1 MILDRPSYPL
11 SHKIITCNSQSNN
24 HLADFIINASDDVFN
39 LEFFDIKELAESFN
53 IDLHTKIKWQNERS
67 FRRVSEIA
75 NDLIESA
82 SLDYDFTSKH
92 CIIPQPMSWGSANKI
107 FPECQMYMTNFTGRI
122 YLDMIHRMQDDFDL
136 TPVTETIEYK
146 KFDNHINRHLPDD
159 NIVYFTGQDNLT
171 DIADAL
177 KEYRGIGWTV
187 DEVRECIKDQPF
199 WILNKAFRDTDTDIY
214 TILTDL
220 HESMMNN
227 IINGTIEYIPK
238 AQQKISKFK
247 NVENIHFFDMY
258 MFYCKDDDAAQL
270 LYNKFCL
277 MIGIEPNPSAL
288 DEVRKSL
295 LLKRINALGTI
306 DIPLQYKDTI
316 ESIANVLLNVCDVK
330 MDTDLSDIGW
340 NSSCQ
345 LALKLAFNDIEM
357 SYADCYTISDLIKN
371 KESKTLPILLFT

>member
-1 MILDRPSYPL
+1 
-11 SHKIITCNSQSNN
+11 
-24 HLADFIINASDDVFN
+24 
-39 LEFFDIKELAESFN
+39 
-53 IDLHTKIKWQNERS
+53 
-67 FRRVSEIA
+67 
-75 NDLIESA
+75 
-82 SLDYDFTSKH
+82 
-92 CIIPQPMSWGSANKI
+92 
-107 FPECQMYMTNFTGRI
+107 
-122 YLDMIHRMQDDFDL
+122 MIHRMQDDFDL